1 MQTVIAFAAA
11 GNFLAASS
19 QLKEFLLSIFRTW
32 LQSRINENANKVLR
46 ESEKKKNATKVALF
60 VAFPLLLPLNERRP
74 CNAEG
79 PCRVQIRPLPGEKK
93 RMNANRPG

>member
-46 ESEKKKNATKVALF
+46 ESEKKKNASKVALF
-60 VAFPLLLPLNERRP
+60 VAFSLLVPLDGRRP
-74 CNAEG
+74 CNAQG
-79 PCRVQIRPLPGEKK
+79 PSIGFKFAHSRGK
-93 RMNANRPG
+93 RNE